1 MKKYAVL
8 FVVGMCT
15 FFIFFSASNSHTNST
30 GAPSGFSGSISD
42 GQNNCSSC
50 HISTAQNL
58 PSNTQVIISSEL
70 ENGDQYT
77 LGASYYIS
85 ITASSSGINKFG
97 FQACM
102 ENTAGEKVGQLVLS
116 ETVRTQLV
124 GNGDYIT
131 HTAFGAEASGIST
144 WLFVWNAPLVPKGDL
159 TLHTSVLFSNNNNLV
174 SGDEVIYT
182 TLSLNAPEYGCTN
195 SQAFNF
201 DAANTIEDGTCF
213 FSQSSAVLSLSYT
226 SLDVTGFT
234 GEELILP
241 INVHNNSDEDLV
253 VNVERHLILP
263 GTPYN
268 WFCWDLCYASS
279 VSQSINGIDISSE
292 HYTDDFS
299 AHMLAATPGNYA
311 IEYCFYTEGALEDSI
326 CATVN
331 YNVAGEVYGCLN
343 PNAFNYNSLANV
355 EDSSCITFPQPIW
368 SFSEPTSNNHI
379 VAVNSNTP
387 VLLNNAPIAIGDW
400 IGVFYEADEGY
411 VCAGYT
417 EWLGEN
423 TTISVTGFD
432 AELGQGFPDGE
443 AFIWQVWD
451 ASAGVSWP
459 MSVTYSLLQNDQGS
473 FQNNGFSS
481 VTSMTNIQPIN
492 GQLFDLPS
500 GWSFISSYI
509 ATSEMSVDQFFSPI
523 YEDLVIVKNN
533 SGASYIA
540 AYNYNSIGL
549 LIPGQGYQIKVNNT
563 ATFSTEGDY
572 LKPALFPIALLGGW
586 NLVGYLP
593 KESLDA
599 ELIFQELIDQDLIV
613 IVKDYH
619 GNTLIP
625 EFGFNGI
632 GLMNPGEA
640 YRLKTTDSCILQ
652 Y

>member
-1 MKKYAVL
+1 
-8 FVVGMCT
+8 
-15 FFIFFSASNSHTNST
+15 
-30 GAPSGFSGSISD
+30 
-42 GQNNCSSC
+42 
-50 HISTAQNL
+50 
-58 PSNTQVIISSEL
+58 
-70 ENGDQYT
+70 
-77 LGASYYIS
+77 
-85 ITASSSGINKFG
+85 
-97 FQACM
+97 
-102 ENTAGEKVGQLVLS
+102 
-116 ETVRTQLV
+116 
-124 GNGDYIT
+124 
-131 HTAFGAEASGIST
+131 
-144 WLFVWNAPLVPKGDL
+144 
-159 TLHTSVLFSNNNNLV
+159 
-174 SGDEVIYT
+174 
-182 TLSLNAPEYGCTN
+182 
-195 SQAFNF
+195 
-201 DAANTIEDGTCF
+201 
-213 FSQSSAVLSLSYT
+213 
-226 SLDVTGFT
+226 
-234 GEELILP
+234 
-241 INVHNNSDEDLV
+241 
-253 VNVERHLILP
+253 
-263 GTPYN
+263 
-268 WFCWDLCYASS
+268 
-279 VSQSINGIDISSE
+279 
-292 HYTDDFS
+292 
-299 AHMLAATPGNYA
+299 
-311 IEYCFYTEGALEDSI
+311 
-326 CATVN
+326 
-331 YNVAGEVYGCLN
+331 
-343 PNAFNYNSLANV
+343 
-355 EDSSCITFPQPIW
+355 
-368 SFSEPTSNNHI
+368 
-379 VAVNSNTP
+379 
-387 VLLNNAPIAIGDW
+387 
-400 IGVFYEADEGY
+400 
-411 VCAGYT
+411 
-417 EWLGEN
+417 LGEN

-492 GQLFDLPS
+492 AQLFDLPS

-540 AYNYNSIGL
+540 AYNYNSIGQ

-572 LKPALFPIALLGGW
+572 LKPELFPIALLGGW